1 MTIAVDFDGTIV
13 THAYPTIGREIPG
26 AIETLK
32 RLQAHGHRLI
42 LWTVREGELLDQ
54 AVAYCR
60 SKGLEFYSVNEHYTD
75 EPLGRERTD
84 AKACRKLTADI
95 YIDDRNVGGFPGW
108 EAIYRMITHRFSYS
122 SYYSELTGKEYH
134 GRKCGFLQRILNKY
148 GNE

>member
-1 MTIAVDFDGTIV
+1 MIIAVDFDGTIV
-13 THAYPTIGREIPG
+13 THAYPKIGREIPG

-75 EPLGRERTD
+75 EPVDKERTD

-108 EAIYRMITHRFSYS
+108 EAIYRMISRNIGFTQYIAEL
-122 SYYSELTGKEYH
+122 SEIRPPKKDRGLL
-134 GRKCGFLQRILNKY
+134 RKLFG
-148 GNE
+148 